1 MRVRLRLR
9 DTVRVRVSLGQLR
22 QRSAHLLVA
31 DEPVGVSR
39 RQVAPAHVRSDM
51 ERQSSSLLTVRVR
64 VRVRVTVA
72 VTVRVKVMVG
82 LDPNPNPNP
91 NPGAFAAFALA

>member
-1 MRVRLRLR
+1 MRVTLRLR
-9 DTVRVRVSLGQLR
+9 DRARVRVSIGQLR

-31 DEPVGVSR
+31 DEPVGVTR

-51 ERQSSSLLTVRVR
+51 ERQISSLLTVRVR
-64 VRVRVTVA
+64 VRVRV
-72 VTVRVKVMVG
+72 RVKVRVG